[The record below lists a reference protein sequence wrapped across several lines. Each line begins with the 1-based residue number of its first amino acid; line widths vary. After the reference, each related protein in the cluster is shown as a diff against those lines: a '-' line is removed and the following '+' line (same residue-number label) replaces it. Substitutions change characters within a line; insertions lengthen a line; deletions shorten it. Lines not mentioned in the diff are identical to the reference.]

1 MDIEDI
7 VRRYKENDYTNEE
20 RLKIITNPA
29 DQCEEHIKEYNE
41 SCAIVRLM
49 RNDIADSIY
58 ELAEDA
64 YWDIREGSV
73 DSARDKLME
82 IKSLAKD
89 IMNIEL

>member
-1 MDIEDI
+1 MDKD
-7 VRRYKENDYTNEE
+7 
-20 RLKIITNPA
+20 
-29 DQCEEHIKEYNE
+29 
-41 SCAIVRLM
+41 
-49 RNDIADSIY
+49 DIADSIY

>member
-1 MDIEDI
+1 MDIE
-7 VRRYKENDYTNEE
+7 
-20 RLKIITNPA
+20 
-29 DQCEEHIKEYNE
+29 
-41 SCAIVRLM
+41 
-49 RNDIADSIY
+49 DIADSIY

-89 IMNIEL
+89 IMNTGIKSIRSTICIIAKV